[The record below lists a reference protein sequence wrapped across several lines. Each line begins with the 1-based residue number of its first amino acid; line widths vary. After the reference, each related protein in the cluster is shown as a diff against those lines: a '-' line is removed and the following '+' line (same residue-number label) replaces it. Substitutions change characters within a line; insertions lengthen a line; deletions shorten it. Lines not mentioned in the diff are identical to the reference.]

1 MWSRKWQGWALLA
14 SLIIFAAGI
23 SAGLALAKQ
32 QAVAKSPARIL
43 LDNQRVT
50 VTEMTMPAGAR
61 REPYTRPTDQLIVFI
76 DEADYAATD
85 AAGQKQ
91 VKHRVAGEIVWH
103 NKGEAAPLLVN
114 TGAKPYRNLV
124 IALK

>member
-1 MWSRKWQGWALLA
+1 MRQWKLQGLALGAGLF
-14 SLIIFAAGI
+14 IFATGVTV
-23 SAGLALAKQ
+23 GLALAKGQ
-32 QAVAKSPARIL
+32 GETKPQAKLL

-50 VTEMTMPAGAR
+50 VTEMTTLPNAR
-61 REPYTRPTDQLIVFI
+61 RAPYTRPTDQIIVFL
-76 DEADYAATD
+76 DEADYSATD

-91 VKHRVAGEIVWH
+91 VKHRAAGEIVWH

-114 TGAKPYRNLV
+114 TGKKPYRNLV